1 MKKMTKKQHEQALS
15 DYYDL
20 SVEMDRQE
28 EEKRHE
34 EDAPQVVNG
43 TSFVKAFSLPV
54 RGEFQDA
61 YDDAAVFVRVK
72 Q

>member
-34 EDAPQVVNG
+34 
-43 TSFVKAFSLPV
+43 
-54 RGEFQDA
+54 
-61 YDDAAVFVRVK
+61 
-72 Q
+72 